1 MNSSYSQAL
10 RTLAPATDIGSLAI
24 NPAIIPAQ
32 DTVVKPIR
40 KRTNA
45 CEACKK
51 RKSRC
56 LGELPCDRCL
66 QTGTECHFMEE
77 SDRRRKLAL
86 RRIEQELSSAY
97 FLLDQIKAAYEASNE
112 IELERLIRISKD
124 KSALTPRI
132 DYQTRQKL
140 QPLNSRSHALEEPQR
155 CRSLSS
161 SSSTDPV
168 GEIET
173 IDIDVNR
180 DRQSRSTGFIG
191 RGSDIAWLQRLDA
204 EVGGLERPGTEQHAK
219 HNKESLASLNYHLDN
234 LVLAD
239 PIHGDSYA
247 MPPKPWAD
255 QLLQTYF
262 SSIHQTF
269 PLLLEPLFCQQYEN
283 AFRSRLSTPPQSWL
297 VIFNLVLAI
306 GAKSLQLR
314 QEHWD
319 EDLDDRILVSR
330 AIALNAK
337 HNSVLGY
344 VELQQVQ
351 IRTLFA
357 LYYLV
362 AGQINRSWQLLGFT
376 ARSAITLGLNL
387 RVINGHLDHGSKA
400 LRSSLWWSIVNL
412 EQVLCTAT
420 GRTSCIDWHCF
431 SITTRVSC
439 QKDQLRGSETA
450 GHLHKAQEE
459 DFLFTV
465 YANNLQLQERTK
477 CLQYVQPNAS
487 LFFFFLTDLAVIGH
501 AAISSV
507 YSLQSRSGTAS
518 KNQHQIIKYQ
528 QKLKEWLSSLK
539 ETWAFTDSHGH
550 YSKGVECLEKISLA
564 FSFYSIQIILNR
576 PYLTRPRSQ
585 KETGVKRP
593 RSSFDDDKAHACLQ
607 SALDLISI
615 LPDLPDLEWFSTMA
629 PWWSIVHY
637 LMQALVIL
645 LLQLCVGQAGVSGS
659 RDITEG
665 EGAVGTA
672 EEPEKILQG
681 SKKCLCWL
689 FCIGNRSYSARNAF
703 MTCDRLLRKI
713 ASVRKLDLSDLP
725 ASSDLA
731 DRTVDGNLQHYYL
744 GSFNAGNTRPLHPRS
759 STIPSLNHD
768 DCWGADYTHPE
779 SAVDE
784 QEFTPL
790 TLDPTLLEVYETL
803 VGDRTSS

>member
-1 MNSSYSQAL
+1 MKSPYSQAL

-24 NPAIIPAQ
+24 NPAINPVQ

-132 DYQTRQKL
+132 EYQRRQKL
-140 QPLNSRSHALEEPQR
+140 QLVKELSTKFRPEVSAYIANSLKPLTSRSHALEEPQR

-161 SSSTDPV
+161 SSSTDPL

-204 EVGGLERPGTEQHAK
+204 EVGGLERPGTEQHVK

-234 LVLAD
+234 LVMAE
-239 PIHGDSYA
+239 PTYGDLYA

-262 SSIHQTF
+262 SSIHPTF

-283 AFRSRLSTPPQSWL
+283 AFRSRVSTPPQSWL

-306 GAKSLQLR
+306 GAKSFQLR

-319 EDLDDRILVSR
+319 ENLDDRILVSR

-337 HNSVLGY
+337 HNSVLEY

-351 IRTLFA
+351 VRTLFA

-387 RVINGHLDHGSKA
+387 RVSNRHLDHGSKA
-400 LRSSLWWSIVNL
+400 FRSSLWWSIVNL

-439 QKDQLRGSETA
+439 QGDQLRGSEAA

-459 DFLFTV
+459 DLLFTV

-487 LFFFFLTDLAVIGH
+487 LFFFYLTDLAVIGH

-518 KNQHQIIKYQ
+518 KNQHQIMKYQ

-539 ETWAFTDSHGH
+539 EDWAFTDSHGH
-550 YSKGVECLEKISLA
+550 YAKGVECLEKISLA
-564 FSFYSIQIILNR
+564 FSFYSIQIVLNR

-585 KETGVKRP
+585 KKQE
-593 RSSFDDDKAHACLQ
+593 S
-607 SALDLISI
+607 SAL
-615 LPDLPDLEWFSTMA
+615 
-629 PWWSIVHY
+629 
-637 LMQALVIL
+637 ALVSMMTRHMPVYSL
-645 LLQLCVGQAGVSGS
+645 LL
-659 RDITEG
+659 I
-665 EGAVGTA
+665 
-672 EEPEKILQG
+672 
-681 SKKCLCWL
+681 
-689 FCIGNRSYSARNAF
+689 
-703 MTCDRLLRKI
+703 
-713 ASVRKLDLSDLP
+713 
-725 ASSDLA
+725 
-731 DRTVDGNLQHYYL
+731 
-744 GSFNAGNTRPLHPRS
+744 
-759 STIPSLNHD
+759 
-768 DCWGADYTHPE
+768 
-779 SAVDE
+779 
-784 QEFTPL
+784 
-790 TLDPTLLEVYETL
+790 
-803 VGDRTSS
+803 